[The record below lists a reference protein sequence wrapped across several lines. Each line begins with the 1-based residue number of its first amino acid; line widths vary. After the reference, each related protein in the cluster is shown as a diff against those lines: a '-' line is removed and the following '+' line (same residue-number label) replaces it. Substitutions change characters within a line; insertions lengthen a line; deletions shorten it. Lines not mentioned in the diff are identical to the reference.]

1 MVDFFGLPNEI
12 ILLCV
17 STLDQSDIFQLLQTC
32 RYAQTILTP
41 TLYAIGYGAALLW
54 AAARN
59 QKQTVERALRYSQP
73 EANVLFKALLA
84 AALHGHVEIAEQLLD
99 HGAPTELQQE
109 DEQLQARPRLFQA
122 NPPDDS
128 PLVAAIV
135 AGHPAIVSLLLARGA
150 RTDIAGQW
158 GYFPLHHASDQHEG
172 PSCLSLLLAA
182 GADVHARNQ
191 DGMTALDLASGDGL
205 HGRTPSSGIIRELL
219 LAEGGSVLSLLTSN
233 RSSIARKLISTGDED
248 CQRLVLEFGIPRML
262 PVAPS
267 VVLLAAAA
275 VGDEAIVSELLQR
288 RDLDVNGTT
297 DLAGNN
303 AVMLAAKHG
312 HSDVFRR
319 MLPHI
324 AGGVHSRRNMDGQ
337 TILHLAISSGDLDT
351 VRTVA
356 NFVTAT
362 PKVFNMRDR
371 SGRTPL
377 LLATE
382 CKTEKLEVVRLLI
395 AQGANIEVIDI
406 SGSSPLHNAARRGH
420 SETVRLLLA
429 TLSGLPH
436 SSSPTTL
443 LKPSARLATIWGSND
458 RIPDDDELLAMHKK
472 PPQIQRTGMFDF
484 GAPST
489 AQPTYMQVATRQ
501 GPLINLVNDNGFT
514 PLALAEEHR
523 DVANWLIEHGAVALD
538 NAQQL
543 EQNGWFTGLKKAAGY
558 GY

>member
-1 MVDFFGLPNEI
+1 MVDLFGLPNEI

-17 STLDQSDIFQLLQTC
+17 SALDQSDIFQLLRTC

-59 QKQTVERALRYSQP
+59 QKQIFARALRYSQP
-73 EANVLFKALLA
+73 ETNVLFKALLA
-84 AALHGHVEIAEQLLD
+84 AAQHGHVEIAEQLLD

-109 DEQLQARPRLFQA
+109 DEQLQASPRLLRGY
-122 NPPDDS
+122 PPDDS

-150 RTDIAGQW
+150 RTDVAGQR
-158 GYFPLHHASDQHEG
+158 GYFPLHHASDQHEA
-172 PSCLSLLLAA
+172 PSCVSLLLAA

-191 DGMTALDLASGDGL
+191 DGMTAFDLASGDGL
-205 HGRTPSSGIIRELL
+205 YGRRPSSGILRELL
-219 LAEGGSVLSLLTSN
+219 LSEGGSMLSLTSN
-233 RSSIARKLISTGDED
+233 RASIARKLISTGDED

-288 RDLDVNGTT
+288 RDLDVERTT
-297 DLAGNN
+297 DLTGNN
-303 AVMLAAKHG
+303 APMLAAKHG

-324 AGGVHSRRNMDGQ
+324 TGGVHSGRNMDGQ

-382 CKTEKLEVVRLLI
+382 CKTEKLEVIRLLI